1 MGKKVLFSPVGGTDP
16 IAENNI
22 HDGSL
27 LHICRVYKVDEVYM
41 YLSKEMIEKH
51 NQDNRYVLS
60 LEKLAAHQKRHISC
74 KLIERPELE
83 DVQKFDTFYQEFREI
98 LSGIVKNLDDKDE
111 LIINIS
117 SGTPAMKS
125 SLVVLCTL
133 GEIPAT
139 MVQVSTPEK
148 RLNNHYHS
156 AQYDIETLWELNED
170 NNEPFINRCDEIKC
184 PTLSD
189 MMKKEIITKHIL
201 VYDYQAAISVSE
213 TLINKPESFMD
224 SLYMAA
230 DRYLLKKSI
239 DQYIKKRLD
248 FSLPVVNGKYRDAF
262 EYALVMSLKLRRGEF
277 CDFIRSITP
286 LMVDLYDMILEKQF
300 HIKVDDYCLK
310 KHLKRIDH
318 EDLEKKDTNQ
328 WTRQW
333 DMNKLYS
340 TNILTVLNNAYNGN
354 FMGKEV
360 YSEHLMYI
368 ILGYVSDPVLRSLV
382 IKLRSVEYNCRN
394 QAAHEIMSVS
404 EETISDL
411 TGFSGKRI
419 MQMIQQLFAY
429 TGANVKEEYW
439 DSYDRMNEMLL
450 RKLNE

>member
-1 MGKKVLFSPVGGTDP
+1 
-16 IAENNI
+16 
-22 HDGSL
+22 
-27 LHICRVYKVDEVYM
+27 
-41 YLSKEMIEKH
+41 
-51 NQDNRYVLS
+51 
-60 LEKLAAHQKRHISC
+60 
-74 KLIERPELE
+74 
-83 DVQKFDTFYQEFREI
+83 
-98 LSGIVKNLDDKDE
+98 
-111 LIINIS
+111 
-117 SGTPAMKS
+117 
-125 SLVVLCTL
+125 
-133 GEIPAT
+133 
-139 MVQVSTPEK
+139 
-148 RLNNHYHS
+148 
-156 AQYDIETLWELNED
+156 
-170 NNEPFINRCDEIKC
+170 
-184 PTLSD
+184 
-189 MMKKEIITKHIL
+189 
-201 VYDYQAAISVSE
+201 
-213 TLINKPESFMD
+213 
-224 SLYMAA
+224 
-230 DRYLLKKSI
+230 
-239 DQYIKKRLD
+239 
-248 FSLPVVNGKYRDAF
+248 
-262 EYALVMSLKLRRGEF
+262 
-277 CDFIRSITP
+277 
-286 LMVDLYDMILEKQF
+286 MILEKQF